1 MALLLC
7 ATNLAA
13 QEPGRRDDSR
23 QRRELSVA
31 LEPAR
36 VVAWP
41 RILAGV
47 LVLVVVLAALG
58 RRRAL
63 RESETES

>member
-1 MALLLC
+1 MIR
-7 ATNLAA
+7 
-13 QEPGRRDDSR
+13 G
-23 QRRELSVA
+23 SVA
-31 LEPAR
+31 SCRWPLSPL
-36 VVAWP
+36 AWP